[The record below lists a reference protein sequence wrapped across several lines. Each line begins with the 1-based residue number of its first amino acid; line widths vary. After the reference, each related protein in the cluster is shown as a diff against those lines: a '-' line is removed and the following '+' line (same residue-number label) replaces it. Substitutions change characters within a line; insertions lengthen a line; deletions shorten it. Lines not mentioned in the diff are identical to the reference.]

1 LETTIEFDCSG
12 VDWAVVAG
20 TLKRVGMG
28 YYEPH
33 VHKKAFENSH
43 TTVFVYHEGNL
54 IGFGRAISDDAY
66 EGALYDVAVVPEF
79 QGKGIGSTIVKS
91 ILTRLSH
98 CSLILFAAPG
108 KEGFY
113 EKLGLRKMKTG
124 MALFTNPEAM
134 RKRGFTE

>member
-1 LETTIEFDCSG
+1 MDITVKLDCSG
-12 VDWAVVAG
+12 VDWSVVSG

-28 YYEPH
+28 YYEPT

-43 TTVFVYHEGNL
+43 TTVFVYNEGTL
-54 IGFGRAISDDAY
+54 IGFGRAIADDAY
-66 EGALYDVAVVPEF
+66 EGALYDIAVVPEF

-91 ILTRLSH
+91 ILARLPH

-108 KEGFY
+108 KKGFY

-124 MALFTNPEAM
+124 MALFTNSEAM